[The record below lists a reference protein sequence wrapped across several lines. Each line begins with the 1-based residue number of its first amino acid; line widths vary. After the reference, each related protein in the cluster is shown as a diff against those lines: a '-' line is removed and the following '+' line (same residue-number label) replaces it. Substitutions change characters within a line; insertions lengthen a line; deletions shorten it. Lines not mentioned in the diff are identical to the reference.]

1 MELNATKKGKE
12 KAEKIRCLDREQ
24 MKTIAAASMVCDH
37 ICMILLPG
45 NPTAQVV
52 RDTVGRFSFLIFLAL
67 FIDGF
72 FYIKKENY
80 GRHIRDLALC
90 VLLSFP
96 GYSYANTGT
105 WCSVVGISSVMTEFL
120 ITFLL
125 LVFLQSIRERTAADV
140 ILAFG
145 ASLLACVIDLALG
158 VSYTVAGPIAAFA
171 VWCLGER
178 RSYAAECVAVT
189 LSVLAATLYPW
200 ELFGAIPLVLYS
212 GKKPKG
218 KRKKTEKYFYY
229 VFYPAHLALL
239 GFIKAAAGI

>member
-1 MELNATKKGKE
+1 MELNAAKKGKE
-12 KAEKIRCLDREQ
+12 KAEKIRCLNREQ
-24 MKTIAAASMVCDH
+24 MKIIAAASMVCDH
-37 ICMILLPG
+37 ICMIMLPG
-45 NPTAQVV
+45 NPAAQTV

-90 VLLSFP
+90 ALLSFP
-96 GYSYANTGT
+96 GYSYAKTGT
-105 WCSVVGISSVMTEFL
+105 WRSVAGAGSVMTEFL

-125 LVFLQSIRERTAADV
+125 LVFLQSVRERTAANV

-145 ASLLACVIDLALG
+145 ASLLACVTALALG
-158 VSYTVAGPIAAFA
+158 VSYTVAGPVAAFA
-171 VWCLGER
+171 VWCLSER
-178 RSYAAECVAVT
+178 RSHAAECAAVT

-200 ELFGAIPLVLYS
+200 ELFGAIPLILYS
-212 GKKPKG
+212 GKNPKR
-218 KRKKTEKYFYY
+218 KRKKAEKYFYY

-239 GFIKAAAGI
+239 GIIKMTAGI